1 MEISLIPHTLRFLK
15 PAHTSRETYSERKVC
30 YVLITDGNR
39 HGVGEC
45 APLPK
50 LSEEYGK
57 NFPSLLHQ
65 AAEELTETKTF
76 NAEYWQHHSS
86 VCFGFESAL
95 RMFHHGM
102 DMWQPGKQKATPQI
116 AINGLIWMNSPEI
129 MQKELQEKLQRGF
142 KCIKIKIGAV
152 DFKDELALIQYI
164 RRHYGYSIE
173 IRVDAN
179 GAFTEQNV
187 FSRLESLAPY
197 HIHSIE
203 QPVAAKQY
211 KLMEQICRQSPVP
224 VAFDEELIGI
234 CDSHREKLLSQLKPH
249 YIVLKPSLH
258 GGFWGATKWIQV
270 ARPLNIG
277 YWITS
282 ALESNVGLWAL
293 WQWTTRFHGDIRH
306 GLGTGMLFENNIPLP
321 LCIEGEN
328 LCCYPQNA
336 PSAAEL
342 YHTIKALATHE
353 TDISFGR

>member
-1 MEISLIPHTLRFLK
+1 MQVTLVPHTLQFLT
-15 PAHTSRETYSERKVC
+15 PAHTSRETYLERKVC

-50 LSEEYGK
+50 LSTEYGEH
-57 NFPSLLHQ
+57 FSLLLHQ
-65 AAEELTETKTF
+65 ATKELTEKKVF
-76 NAEYWQHHSS
+76 NAEYWQRHSS
-86 VCFGFESAL
+86 ICFGFESAL
-95 RMFHHGM
+95 QMLHNGM
-102 DMWQPGKQKATPQI
+102 DLWNPEKEKTMPRI
-116 AINGLIWMNSPEI
+116 AINGLIWMNSPEV
-129 MQKELQEKLQRGF
+129 MQKELEKKLQQGF

-164 RRHYGYSIE
+164 RRHYDSSIE

-197 HIHSIE
+197 NIHSIE

-211 KLMEQICRQSPVP
+211 KLMEKVCSQSPVP

-234 CDSHREKLLSQLKPH
+234 PDEDRKKLLSQLKPH

-258 GGFWGATKWIQV
+258 GGFRGAEKWIKI
-270 ARPLNIG
+270 ARSLNIG

-293 WQWTTRFHGDIRH
+293 WQWTTRFHGNLRH
-306 GLGTGMLFENNIPLP
+306 GLGTGMLFGNNIPLP
-321 LCIEGEN
+321 LYIEGEN
-328 LCCYPQNA
+328 LCCHMQQT

-342 YHTIKALATHE
+342 YHMIQAL
-353 TDISFGR
+353 DR